1 MITIQEVRA
10 KYPQYND
17 LSDKELVDSLHGK
30 YYSDI
35 PINEFYQKVG
45 LGQDIAPQPKLT
57 KPQTALDY
65 AKSAG
70 SGLYKGLSYIAGF
83 PGDIEK
89 LGQQYLPPIMTR
101 PVAEIFTG
109 KEVQPTQAFF
119 TSAQLRGIAEKIVPP
134 LEGAAEYEPQ
144 TGVGRYLQT
153 GIEFAAPG
161 VTGKTKAAR
170 RFGGALGLG
179 GGALYETVEEATKDP
194 LAATAVT
201 LPTMLTAGLLAGPSK
216 AAKLAERSLKGVS
229 EKEIADAIGLENAA
243 KLAGVKLLPG
253 ETLDNK
259 MIASLTEDVMKS
271 DMGSAYIYE
280 AIKNRPKEVETLI
293 NKQANK
299 IADLPESQR
308 AVFKMIS
315 DTAKTS
321 IKTARKTRTNKAQEA
336 GYKVA
341 DTETLPPETILDI
354 IDGIDSIPVPPN
366 SPSARKLQGIKK
378 QLTKEVIRDEKTK
391 EIIEII
397 PETNINNL
405 SSTYKQFKADIDA
418 SNKELV
424 TGGER
429 FIVQDLRPKLYN
441 ADETGALD
449 LLGSALNSNP
459 AYKAGND
466 KFAELTNSLVKVV
479 EENLLTLSKK
489 NIDLPKIEK
498 FIFDQ
503 KAANKKD
510 INDTLSLLNKTN
522 PQATIE
528 IANAYFRNA
537 INDSIGINRKGPE
550 FTQGFN
556 FVEAVIGK
564 KGKKRENFLAVIDNV
579 ADAQKV
585 SRKDLKV
592 GFENMLNILERTSRI
607 SNINKP
613 GFDVQGIAKQTLAK
627 DLAMAKTFNPLVRL
641 STKYSELR
649 ADRALDNLGRVLANP
664 NSTKLLVELGR
675 TNPTSKA
682 AIRKTLQIIDTVSPL
697 VERQQPTEQPQVAI
711 PAQ

>member
-10 KYPQYND
+10 KYPQYSD

-35 PINEFYQKVG
+35 PINEFYQQVG
-45 LGQDIAPQPKLT
+45 LGQDIKPQPELT
-57 KPQTALDY
+57 KAQTALDV
-65 AKSAG
+65 AKSVG
-70 SGLYKGLSYIAGF
+70 SGGYTGLSYIPGF
-83 PGDIEK
+83 IGDIEK
-89 LGQQYLPPIMTR
+89 LGQQYLPSIMTR
-101 PVAEIFTG
+101 PIAEIFTG
-109 KEVQPTQAFF
+109 KEVQPTQVFP
-119 TSAQLRGIAEKIVPP
+119 TSKEIRGYAEQAVPA
-134 LEGAAEYEPQ
+134 LKGVAEYQPK
-144 TGVGRYLQT
+144 TAYGRYAKT
-153 GIEFAAPG
+153 MTEFAAPTI
-161 VTGKTKAAR
+161 TGKTKAAR

-201 LPTMLTAGLLAGPSK
+201 LPTMLTAGFLAGPSK

-299 IADLPESQR
+299 IADLPKSQR
-308 AVFKMIS
+308 DVFKMIG
-315 DTAKTS
+315 DTAKTN
-321 IKTARKTRTNKAQEA
+321 IKTARNTRTNKAQEA
-336 GYKVA
+336 GYRVA
-341 DTETLPPETILDI
+341 DTETLPPETVLNI

-378 QLTKEVIRDEKTK
+378 QLTREVIRDEKTK

-405 SSTYKQFKADIDA
+405 SSTYKQFKADVDA

-429 FIVQDLRPKLYN
+429 FVVQDLRPKLYN
-441 ADETGALD
+441 TNETGALD

-459 AYKAGND
+459 AYKAGNQ

-479 EENLLTLSKK
+479 EENLLPLSKK

-498 FIFDQ
+498 FIF
-503 KAANKKD
+503 KPSAANKKD

-528 IANAYFRNA
+528 IANVYFRNA
-537 INDSIGINRKGPE
+537 INNSIGINKKGPE

-556 FVEAVIGK
+556 FVEAIIGK
-564 KGKKRENFLAVIDNV
+564 KGQKRENFLAVIDNV

-592 GFENMLNILERTSRI
+592 GFENMINILERTARI

>member
-10 KYPQYND
+10 KYPQYSD
-17 LSDKELVDSLHGK
+17 LSDKQLVDSLHGK

-35 PINEFYQKVG
+35 PINDFYQQVG
-45 LGQDIAPQPKLT
+45 LGQDITPQPELT
-57 KPQTALDY
+57 TGQTALDV
-65 AKSAG
+65 AKSVS
-70 SGLYKGLSYIAGF
+70 SGGYTGLSYIPGF
-83 PGDIEK
+83 IGDIEK
-89 LGQQYLPPIMTR
+89 LGQQYLPSIMTR
-101 PVAEIFTG
+101 PIAEIFTG
-109 KEVQPTQAFF
+109 KEVQPTQVFP
-119 TSAQLRGIAEKIVPP
+119 TSKEIRGYAEQAVPA
-134 LEGAAEYEPQ
+134 LKGVAEYQPE
-144 TGVGRYLQT
+144 TAYGRYAKT
-153 GIEFAAPG
+153 MTEFAAPTI
-161 VTGKTKAAR
+161 TGKTKAAR

-201 LPTMLTAGLLAGPSK
+201 LPTMLTAGFLAGPSK

-308 AVFKMIS
+308 DVFKMIG
-315 DTAKTS
+315 DTAKTN

-336 GYKVA
+336 GYRVA
-341 DTETLPPETILDI
+341 DTETLPPETVLDI

-366 SPSARKLQGIKK
+366 SPSSRKLQGIKK

-429 FIVQDLRPKLYN
+429 FVVQDLRPKLYN

-459 AYKAGND
+459 AYKAGNE

-479 EENLLTLSKK
+479 EENLLPLSKK

-498 FIFDQ
+498 FIFNPS
-503 KAANKKD
+503 AANKKN

-528 IANAYFRNA
+528 IANVYFRNA
-537 INDSIGINRKGPE
+537 INNSIGINKKGPE

-556 FVEAVIGK
+556 FVEAIIGK
-564 KGKKRENFLAVIDNV
+564 RGQKRENFLAVIDNV

-592 GFENMLNILERTSRI
+592 GFENMINILERTARI

-649 ADRALDNLGRVLANP
+649 ADRALDSLGRVLANP

>member
-109 KEVQPTQAFF
+109 KEVQPTQAFL

>member
-57 KPQTALDY
+57 KAQTALDV
-65 AKSAG
+65 AKSVG
-70 SGLYKGLSYIAGF
+70 SGGYTGLSYIPGF
-83 PGDIEK
+83 IGDIEK
-89 LGQQYLPPIMTR
+89 LGQQYLPSIMTR
-101 PVAEIFTG
+101 PIAEIFTG
-109 KEVQPTQAFF
+109 KEVQPTQVFP
-119 TSAQLRGIAEKIVPP
+119 TSKEIRGYAEQAVPALRGVS
-134 LEGAAEYEPQ
+134 EYQPE
-144 TGVGRYLQT
+144 TAYGRYAKT
-153 GIEFAAPG
+153 MAEFAAPAI
-161 VTGKTKAAR
+161 TGKTKAAR
-170 RFGGALGLG
+170 RFGSALGLG

-711 PAQ
+711 PAR

>member
-109 KEVQPTQAFF
+109 KEVQPTQAFL

-336 GYKVA
+336 GYEVA